1 MLFCKMCWILNNKF
15 EISITK
21 KYFVMKTKILSISLT
36 AVLLIGCKKSDL
48 HESSSMN
55 PDPNGVVMSAD
66 SISVG
71 ATQTVKDKQ
80 FVKTAEVDME
90 VKDVYEA
97 TISIEKQLISLGGFV
112 SKSIMEAQ
120 TLSEETYNISDE
132 SAMMIRKFQNQ
143 NRMQVRVP
151 TQNLGQFLDFIN
163 DKKIFLH
170 SRIISAEDVT
180 ANIKLSKME
189 AERQAKTSTNISQ
202 LKTGKDKVKLDDE
215 NMTQANSQKYSD
227 GILAD
232 QLKFSTVDIYI
243 KEPSTSVAKIPIVNT
258 KNIDNEYKYNF
269 FFDVKNAFVE
279 GFYLIQQI
287 FVFLISIWPI
297 VLLGGLVFYF
307 WRRRKTFVK
316 TEK

>member
-1 MLFCKMCWILNNKF
+1 
-15 EISITK
+15 
-21 KYFVMKTKILSISLT
+21 MKTKILSISLI
-36 AVLLIGCKKSDL
+36 AILVIGCKKSEAG
-48 HESSSMN
+48 ESSAFSDSN
-55 PDPNGVVMSAD
+55 AKEIAMSAD
-66 SISVG
+66 SVSVA
-71 ATQTVKDKQ
+71 ATQIEGKQ

-90 VKDVYEA
+90 VKDVYGA
-97 TISIEKQLISLGGFV
+97 TISIEKHLISLGGFV
-112 SKSIMEAQ
+112 TQSRMEAQ
-120 TLSEETYNISDE
+120 TLSENTYNISDE
-132 SAMMIRKFQNQ
+132 SSMLIRKFQNQ

-151 TQNLGQFLDFIN
+151 TEKLGEFLDFIN
-163 DKKIFLH
+163 DKKVFLN

-189 AERQAKTSTNISQ
+189 AERQTKPSTNISQ

-215 NMTQANSQKYSD
+215 NMSQANSQKYSD
-227 GILAD
+227 EILAD
-232 QLKFSTVDIYI
+232 QLKYSTVDIYI

-287 FVFLISIWPI
+287 FIFLISIWPI

-307 WRRRKTFVK
+307 WRRRKTVVK
-316 TEK
+316 S

>member
-1 MLFCKMCWILNNKF
+1 
-15 EISITK
+15 
-21 KYFVMKTKILSISLT
+21 MKTKILSISLV
-36 AVLLIGCKKSDL
+36 ALLLIGCKKG
-48 HESSSMN
+48 EQASSSA
-55 PDPNGVVMSAD
+55 DYETSVSAD
-66 SISVG
+66 SVSVA
-71 ATQTVKDKQ
+71 ATQQIEGKQ

-90 VKDVYEA
+90 VKDVYGA
-97 TISIEKQLISLGGFV
+97 TISIEKHLISLGGFV
-112 SKSIMEAQ
+112 TRSRMEAQ
-120 TLSEETYNISDE
+120 TLSENTYNISDE
-132 SAMMIRKFQNQ
+132 SSMLIRKFQNH

-151 TQNLGQFLDFIN
+151 TETLGEFLDFIN
-163 DKKIFLH
+163 DKKVFLN

-215 NMTQANSQKYSD
+215 NMSQANSQKYSD
-227 GILAD
+227 EILTD
-232 QLKFSTVDIYI
+232 QLKYSTVDIYI

-258 KNIDNEYKYNF
+258 KNIDNDYKYNF

-297 VLLGGLVFYF
+297 VLLGGLMFYF
-307 WRRRKTFVK
+307 WRRRKTFQTNV
-316 TEK
+316 EK

>member
-1 MLFCKMCWILNNKF
+1 
-15 EISITK
+15 
-21 KYFVMKTKILSISLT
+21 MKTKILSISLM
-36 AVLLIGCKKSDL
+36 ALLLIGCKKGENTGADY
-48 HESSSMN
+48 EIAA
-55 PDPNGVVMSAD
+55 SAD
-66 SISVG
+66 SVSVA
-71 ATQTVKDKQ
+71 ATQQIEGKQ

-90 VKDVYEA
+90 VKDVYGA
-97 TISIEKQLISLGGFV
+97 TISIEKHLISLGGFV
-112 SKSIMEAQ
+112 TQSRMEAQ
-120 TLSEETYNISDE
+120 TLSENTYNISDE
-132 SAMMIRKFQNQ
+132 SSMLIRKFQNQ
-143 NRMQVRVP
+143 NKMQVRVP
-151 TQNLGQFLDFIN
+151 TEKLGEFLDFIN
-163 DKKIFLH
+163 DKKVFLN

-215 NMTQANSQKYSD
+215 NMSQANSQKYSD
-227 GILAD
+227 EILAD
-232 QLKFSTVDIYI
+232 NLKYSTVDIYI

-307 WRRRKTFVK
+307 WRKRKPAIK
-316 TEK
+316 P

>member
-1 MLFCKMCWILNNKF
+1 
-15 EISITK
+15 
-21 KYFVMKTKILSISLT
+21 MKTKILSISL
-36 AVLLIGCKKSDL
+36 AALLLVGCKKGEYTNADYENSA
-48 HESSSMN
+48 
-55 PDPNGVVMSAD
+55 SAD
-66 SISVG
+66 SVSVA
-71 ATQTVKDKQ
+71 ATQQIEGKQ

-90 VKDVYEA
+90 VKDVYDA

-112 SKSIMEAQ
+112 TQSRMEAQ
-120 TLSEETYNISDE
+120 TLSENTYNTSDE
-132 SAMMIRKFQNQ
+132 SSMLIRKFQNQ

-151 TQNLGQFLDFIN
+151 TEKLGEFLDFIN
-163 DKKIFLH
+163 DKKVFLN

-189 AERQAKTSTNISQ
+189 AERQAKTSINISQ
-202 LKTGKDKVKLDDE
+202 LKVGKDKVKLDDE
-215 NMTQANSQKYSD
+215 NMSQANSQKHSD
-227 GILAD
+227 EILAD
-232 QLKFSTVDIYI
+232 QLKYSTVDIYI
-243 KEPSTSVAKIPIVNT
+243 KEPSINVAKIPIVNT

-307 WRRRKTFVK
+307 WRRRKAFVK
-316 TEK
+316 SEK

>member
-1 MLFCKMCWILNNKF
+1 
-15 EISITK
+15 
-21 KYFVMKTKILSISLT
+21 MKTKILSISLM
-36 AVLLIGCKKSDL
+36 ALLLIGCKKGENTGADY
-48 HESSSMN
+48 EIAA
-55 PDPNGVVMSAD
+55 SAD
-66 SISVG
+66 SVSVA
-71 ATQTVKDKQ
+71 ATQQIEGKQ

-90 VKDVYEA
+90 VKDVYGA
-97 TISIEKQLISLGGFV
+97 TISIEKHLISLGGFV
-112 SKSIMEAQ
+112 TQSQMEAQ
-120 TLSEETYNISDE
+120 TLSENTYNISDE
-132 SAMMIRKFQNQ
+132 SSMLIRKFQNQ
-143 NRMQVRVP
+143 NKMQVRVP
-151 TQNLGQFLDFIN
+151 TEKLGEFLDFIN
-163 DKKIFLH
+163 DKKVFLN

-215 NMTQANSQKYSD
+215 NMSQANSQKYSD
-227 GILAD
+227 EILAD
-232 QLKFSTVDIYI
+232 QLKYSTVDIYI
-243 KEPSTSVAKIPIVNT
+243 KEPSTSVAKIPIVNN

-307 WRRRKTFVK
+307 WRKRKPAIK
-316 TEK
+316 P

>member
-1 MLFCKMCWILNNKF
+1 
-15 EISITK
+15 
-21 KYFVMKTKILSISLT
+21 MKTKILSISLM
-36 AVLLIGCKKSDL
+36 ALLLIGCKKGEYA
-48 HESSSMN
+48 ESAYAT
-55 PDPNGVVMSAD
+55 AD
-66 SISVG
+66 SAAVVSDDVSVA
-71 ATQTVKDKQ
+71 ATQTVEGKQ

-90 VKDVYEA
+90 VKDVYGA
-97 TISIEKQLISLGGFV
+97 TISIEKHLISLGGFV
-112 SKSIMEAQ
+112 TKSRMEAQ
-120 TLSEETYNISDE
+120 TLSENTYNISDE
-132 SAMMIRKFQNQ
+132 SSMLIRKFQNQ

-151 TQNLGQFLDFIN
+151 TEKLGEFLDFIN
-163 DKKIFLH
+163 DKKVFLN

-202 LKTGKDKVKLDDE
+202 LKTGKDKVKLDDD
-215 NMTQANSQKYSD
+215 NMSQANSQKYSD
-227 GILAD
+227 EILAD
-232 QLKFSTVDIYI
+232 QLKYSTVDIYI

-307 WRRRKTFVK
+307 WRRRKPLANTK
-316 TEK
+316 